1 MLVDPN
7 AFNNITGPTL
17 AAAIEVHRVLGPG
30 LLESI
35 YMTCFL
41 HELSARN
48 LKFVTEQPLPVV
60 YKELALNVC
69 YRVDLIVEGQVV
81 VEVKAVA
88 DLLPVHQSQTLTY
101 MRLARCPIGLL
112 INFNAPKLMD
122 GVKRLI
128 RPWKT

>member
-7 AFNNITGPTL
+7 AFSNITGPTL

-35 YMTCFL
+35 YMPCFL
-41 HELSARN
+41 HELTVRS
-48 LKFVTEQPLPVV
+48 LKFVTEQPMPVV

-101 MRLARCPIGLL
+101 MRLAKCPIGLL